1 LATNDINWDLDG
13 DDEYETLQTAIVKQ
27 QFLRSKQ
34 YAIKYQIPGL
44 SPYIYTFDARVLQP
58 ETPVC
63 QVNVTQ
69 QSESV
74 YRFEVQFVE
83 GNEKISQ
90 YSFGIKELLSA
101 SILEEKKA
109 RSNSLQYDFTRG
121 GEYAVKATFITQD
134 GKTG

>member
-1 LATNDINWDLDG
+1 
-13 DDEYETLQTAIVKQ
+13 
-27 QFLRSKQ
+27 
-34 YAIKYQIPGL
+34 
-44 SPYIYTFDARVLQP
+44 VLQP

-90 YSFGIKELLSA
+90 YSFGVKELLNNN
-101 SILEEKKA
+101 IVEQKKA
-109 RSNSLQYDFTRG
+109 RGNSLQYDFTRG
-121 GEYAVKATFITQD
+121 GEYAIKATFITQD
-134 GKTG
+134 GKTGGCESDDFMVGDIAYEVSYEMLTQSPGEPKYQKLDE